1 MVFGVEYVLKNDFL
15 KSVEKVKML
24 GATPCA
30 IAACM
35 CPIPGDIAKRCCFL
49 LTENL
54 RDVKDR
60 WCELIKV
67 RTV

>member
-1 MVFGVEYVLKNDFL
+1 M
-15 KSVEKVKML
+15 EKVKML
-24 GATPCA
+24 GAMPCA

-35 CPIPGDIAKRCCFL
+35 CPIPGDIVNVAIL
-49 LTENL
+49 SLWTENL

-60 WCELIKV
+60 WCKLIEV

>member
-1 MVFGVEYVLKNDFL
+1 MM
-15 KSVEKVKML
+15 EKVKML

-35 CPIPGDIAKRCCFL
+35 CPIPGDIAKRCHSL
-49 LTENL
+49 SLWTEDL

-60 WCELIKV
+60 WCELIEV
-67 RTV
+67 TCWRN

>member
-1 MVFGVEYVLKNDFL
+1 MM
-15 KSVEKVKML
+15 EKVKML

-35 CPIPGDIAKRCCFL
+35 CPIPGDIAKRCCSL

-60 WCELIKV
+60 WCKLIEV

>member
-1 MVFGVEYVLKNDFL
+1 MM
-15 KSVEKVKML
+15 EKVKML

-35 CPIPGDIAKRCCFL
+35 CPIPGDIAKRCCSL
-49 LTENL
+49 SLWTENL

-60 WCELIKV
+60 WCELIEV

>member
-1 MVFGVEYVLKNDFL
+1 MM
-15 KSVEKVKML
+15 EKVKML

-35 CPIPGDIAKRCCFL
+35 YPIPEDIAKRCDSL
-49 LTENL
+49 LTEDL

-60 WCELIKV
+60 FCKLIEL